1 MKKIKENL
9 IFILAFVF
17 VISLWSVS
25 STSSQG
31 LPPIAQAWK
40 WVSGYLY
47 NKGPVKI
54 GTGGLTVEGTAVM
67 GATYSLVPVLTGQ
80 SGAVNIDA
88 AYCKNG
94 YVEFSGAGT
103 GTLPAGVAGYAIT
116 VRNVGA
122 HAVSVKPNGVETL
135 TLNGTALAG
144 GNKATNTSTTNDSIT
159 LIYTGTTW
167 VIIGTSTWTDGGA

>member
-1 MKKIKENL
+1 MKKL
-9 IFILAFVF
+9 SALFILAFLFFSWTLLVAS
-17 VISLWSVS
+17 VQDDLWQDNGDGSISPRSGKSV
-25 STSSQG
+25 T
-31 LPPIAQAWK
+31 
-40 WVSGYLY
+40 
-47 NKGPVKI
+47 
-54 GTGGLTVEGTAVM
+54 M

-144 GNKATNTSTTNDSIT
+144 GNKATNTSTANDSIT